1 MPDVVRVAVVGKGG
15 SGKSTIAGTLS
26 RLLAR
31 RGHRVLALDSDP
43 MPGLALSLGLG
54 NYTEPMLAGAVEKDL
69 NGRWQLKKGIGGAR
83 AVRQFAIEAPD
94 GVRFLQFGKAD
105 ELGLGTM
112 FASVNG
118 FGQVVHRIADDGV
131 LSEWS
136 IVGDLSA
143 GTRQTAYDWAPYAD
157 NYLVVVEPTWQ
168 SVLTGRRIV
177 RLAEQR
183 NARRIHLI
191 ASKVAGEEEVALIES
206 RMGSRAF
213 ASVGIDDAV
222 READP
227 RRNALIDHAPD
238 SSTVNDIRM
247 IAEKLGSRSD
257 IDSKLD
263 S

>member
-1 MPDVVRVAVVGKGG
+1 MTDVVRVAVVGKGG

-31 RGHRVLALDSDP
+31 QGRKVLALDSDP

-54 NYTEPMLAGAVEKDL
+54 NYTEQMLTGAVEKDL
-69 NGRWQLKKGIGGAR
+69 NGRWQLRKGIGGAR
-83 AVRQFAIEAPD
+83 AVGQFAIEGPD

-112 FASVNG
+112 FASVSG

-157 NYLVVVEPTWQ
+157 TYLVVVEPTWK
-168 SVLTGRRIV
+168 SILTGRRIV

-183 NARRIHLI
+183 GADRIHLV
-191 ASKVAGEEEVALIES
+191 ASKVAGPEDVALIEQ
-206 RMGSRAF
+206 RMEKTAF
-213 ASVGIDDAV
+213 AAV
-222 READP
+222 VLDPVIAAADSEGA
-227 RRNALIDHAPD
+227 ALIDHAPD
-238 SSTVNDIRM
+238 SAAVRDIEEL
-247 IAEKLGSRSD
+247 AEGLGSDPAFDGKLGS
-257 IDSKLD
+257 
-263 S
+263 